1 MESSQKSG
9 IGLKVG
15 LGILLVLFLG
25 TAFYASKL
33 YSDKQLLAHCR
44 DSALN
49 SVQHLAADK
58 VVKEWLAV
66 DGQNT
71 SSSPEVVLQE
81 S

>member
-33 YSDKQLLAHCR
+33 YSDKQETE
-44 DSALN
+44 
-49 SVQHLAADK
+49 K
-58 VVKEWLAV
+58 VLISEKQQVMKDLSNMAY
-66 DGQNT
+66 
-71 SSSPEVVLQE
+71 
-81 S
+81 